1 MSNPKDLIKLS
12 NPWHLLATGFGSG
25 LAPIVP
31 GTVGTLAAIPLY
43 WVLAQLPFLLYLL
56 AIVIAA
62 IIGVIICQKTSDD
75 MKVHDHGS
83 IVWDEFV
90 GFWITMAI
98 APTISW
104 QWILAGFILFRFFDM
119 LKPWPIS
126 WLDKHV
132 SGGFG
137 IMIDDIVAGFMAMIS
152 LWFVGYWL
160 GL

>member
-43 WVLAQLPFLLYLL
+43 WVLAQLPFLLYLF
-56 AIVIAA
+56 AIVIAV
-62 IIGVIICQKTSDD
+62 IIGVTICQKTSDD

-98 APTISW
+98 APIISW

>member
-56 AIVIAA
+56 AIVIAT
-62 IIGVIICQKTSDD
+62 IIGVTICQKTSDD

>member
-43 WVLAQLPFLLYLL
+43 WVLGQLPFLLYLL

-62 IIGVIICQKTSDD
+62 IVGVTICQKTSDD

>member
-1 MSNPKDLIKLS
+1 
-12 NPWHLLATGFGSG
+12 
-25 LAPIVP
+25 
-31 GTVGTLAAIPLY
+31 
-43 WVLAQLPFLLYLL
+43 
-56 AIVIAA
+56 
-62 IIGVIICQKTSDD
+62 
-75 MKVHDHGS
+75 
-83 IVWDEFV
+83 
-90 GFWITMAI
+90 MAI

>member
-56 AIVIAA
+56 AIVVAA
-62 IIGVIICQKTSDD
+62 IVGVTICQKTSDD